1 MTAPHEHHDRHERH
15 GGGLP
20 VDPLMAAVTGEPLTD
35 AQRADAGFMAR
46 YGDAAADVAVLREQ
60 LGLIAGA
67 LTGAAPAGEPASAG
81 ESASAGQ
88 PAPAGD
94 PAPAGEPAPQ
104 PPPHRP
110 RQPSGLRYVRPRR
123 RRSFALGALAVA
135 AVAAVLS
142 GTAWLL
148 AQAGGSDG
156 STSSAADAKE
166 AQAGAGADGSSS
178 YLACARLVVE
188 GDVTAVRPEQG
199 TSGRYRVTLHVTRAY
214 KPADVPDQVT
224 VVTGAS
230 AGPRPRTGLHV
241 LVGVTGSSA
250 TAVPDLW
257 ITGKEP
263 IAEQRAAFRAEAGVT
278 PAPGPGCS

>member
-67 LTGAAPAGEPASAG
+67 LTGPAPAREPVPPGEPA
-81 ESASAGQ
+81 
-88 PAPAGD
+88 PV
-94 PAPAGEPAPQ
+94 GEPAPQ
-104 PPPHRP
+104 PPPRRP
-110 RQPSGLRYVRPRR
+110 RQPSGPRYVRPRR

-188 GDVTAVRPEQG
+188 GDVTAVRPERG

-214 KPADVPDQVT
+214 KPADVPDQLT

-278 PAPGPGCS
+278 PAPDPGCS